1 MTANQAEY
9 PIQMMSRTLGVSR
22 SGFYAYHSRP
32 PGARQVAD
40 EALSKRIATIHKAS
54 KETYGAPRIHAELA
68 DEGIFV
74 GRKRVE
80 RLMLAK
86 GLRGVSRRKFV
97 VTTERDPRV
106 RPAADLVDRNF
117 YADAPNV
124 LWVADITFVPTW
136 AGFLYL
142 AVVLDAF
149 SRRVVGW
156 AMGTRQRTQ
165 LVLDA
170 MNMAVT
176 QRKPS
181 SVIHHSDQGSQYTSV
196 AFGLRCKEMGVR
208 PSMGSVGDCYDNAM
222 CESFFATLECEL
234 LERRKFRTKA
244 EARIACF
251 EFIEGW
257 YNPSRR
263 HSALGYKSPINYE
276 RTAAEG
282 LESLSP

>member
-9 PIQMMSRTLGVSR
+9 SIQLMSRTLGVSR

-32 PGARQVAD
+32 PSARQLAD
-40 EALSKRIATIHKAS
+40 EALTNRIAAIRKAS

-68 DEGIFV
+68 DEGAQV
-74 GRKRVE
+74 GRERVE

-86 GLRGVSRRKFV
+86 GLRGLSRRKFV

-106 RPAADLVDRNF
+106 RPVVDLVDRNF
-117 YADAPNV
+117 YDDAPNV
-124 LWVADITFVPTW
+124 LWVADITFVPIW

-149 SRRVVGW
+149 SRRVIGW
-156 AMGTRQRTQ
+156 AMGTPQRIQ
-165 LVLDA
+165 LALDA

-176 QRKPS
+176 QRKPE
-181 SVIHHSDQGSQYTSV
+181 SVIHHGDRGSQDTSV

-208 PSMGSVGDCYDNAM
+208 PSMGSVGECYDNAM

-244 EARIACF
+244 EARVACF

-257 YNPSRR
+257 HNPSRR
-263 HSALGYKSPINYE
+263 HSALRYKSPINYE

-282 LESLSP
+282 LESSSP

>member
-9 PIQMMSRTLGVSR
+9 SVQMMSRTLGVSR
-22 SGFYAYHSRP
+22 SGFYAYHSRLP
-32 PGARQVAD
+32 SVRQVAD
-40 EALSKRIATIHKAS
+40 ERLSKRIAAIHKAS

-68 DEGIFV
+68 DEGIQV

-80 RLMLAK
+80 RLMLAN

-124 LWVADITFVPTW
+124 LWVADITYVPTW

-142 AVVLDAF
+142 VVVLDAF
-149 SRRVVGW
+149 SRRVIGW

-176 QRKPS
+176 QRKPE

-234 LERRKFRTKA
+234 LDRRKFKTKA
-244 EARIACF
+244 EARVACF

-276 RTAAEG
+276 RTVAEE